1 MGCCCLVLIFGVC
14 CFRLLCLLFVCCCG
28 LVVSSVVFAL
38 ILGFTGG
45 LGYWWCGFVDMI
57 ARIFGFGFVLFIVRF
72 GVFHCRFAFCL
83 AGFVVNS
90 VGLVTLWFVCL

>member
-1 MGCCCLVLIFGVC
+1 MFVICLLLWFSCFECGVCADFGV
-14 CFRLLCLLFVCCCG
+14 L
-28 LVVSSVVFAL
+28 LVVWD
-38 ILGFTGG
+38 
-45 LGYWWCGFVDMI
+45 YWWCGFVGMI